1 LANALGGALVIDTST
16 VNPETSRELSKL
28 GSERAEL
35 AAESFAS
42 AEEFLKSS
50 QQHGAA
56 CLITD
61 IRMPGMSGLAGL
73 DLLRHGRL
81 RQQQFFGST
90 TKVQVSGNRPKD
102 FKSEVLHRSLSS
114 T

>member
-81 RQQQFFGST
+81 RQQFFGST
-90 TKVQVSGNRPKD
+90 TKVPVSGNRPKD